1 MKQTNAWPLVKRF
14 WPWWKPYRGYVGV
27 NFVFQLLQVPAALV
41 SPFLIKTLVD
51 DAIDRSS
58 VDRLYSLAG
67 VLAGLTTLS
76 IVFGLIVTY
85 TQILL
90 RVKVVHRIRL
100 KLYRH
105 LQRLP
110 LRYIHQRETGYLLNR
125 QLEDASNLGGIMP
138 DEFAGGLVNLLQ
150 ALAFGVALFYIE
162 WRMALGALIF
172 AALLLGYQYFISQ
185 PMRRRNGVA
194 VETWARYTEDLHQAL
209 TGHQLVLSTASEVR
223 EGRRVAGALH
233 RSIRVSLDRELFH
246 LWTARAFGIIRGL
259 AQPLIILGGIYLIV
273 RTEFTIGDL
282 FAFFLYLQQMI
293 GAVSAL
299 AGINPGM
306 QRSLISLERIF
317 EVLDTEPEIRNR
329 PGARRPSRL
338 QGRVD
343 IEGLSFAYD
352 EGKPVLRNLELNVA
366 AHTTVALVGPS
377 GAGKTTLIQLLARF
391 YDPVEGA
398 IKVDGVDIRDFNLR
412 GYRQQLG
419 IVPQDV
425 FLFDRSIAENIAYGR
440 PSASRDEIRRAA
452 EAANAAEFIE
462 AMERGYDTLVGE
474 RGVRL
479 SGGQRQR
486 LAIARELL
494 RDPSLLIL
502 DEATSSLDSE
512 SEALVQA
519 ALSNLLRG
527 RTAFVIAHRL
537 STVVGADLIVVLE
550 SGRIVEKGRHVEL
563 IARGGLYAR
572 LYETQFRSQNEAE
585 LAAGGKAPAFFS
597 EADQASDSSSSR

>member
-1 MKQTNAWPLVKRF
+1 MLGRF
-14 WPWWKPYRGYVGV
+14 FPWWKPYRGYVAV

-67 VLAGLTTLS
+67 LLAFLTTLS
-76 IVFGLIVTY
+76 LLFGLVVAY
-85 TQILL
+85 TQMML
-90 RVKVVHRIRL
+90 RFKVVHRIRL
-100 KLYRH
+100 RLYRH

-110 LRYIHQRETGYLLNR
+110 LRYIHQRETGYLLSR

-150 ALAFGVALFYIE
+150 AIAFGAALFYIE
-162 WRMALGALIF
+162 WRMAMGALVF
-172 AALLLGYQYFISQ
+172 AGLMLGYQFLISK
-185 PMRRRNGVA
+185 PLRRRNRAA
-194 VETWARYTEDLHQAL
+194 VEAWSRFTEQLHQAL
-209 TGHQLVLSTASEVR
+209 TGHQLILATASEGR
-223 EGRRVAGALH
+223 ERRRVAGALH
-233 RSIRVSLDRELFH
+233 RSMRAMLDRELFQ
-246 LWTARAFGIIRGL
+246 LKTARAFGIVRGL
-259 AQPLIILGGIYLIV
+259 AQPAIILAGIYLIV
-273 RTEFTIGDL
+273 KTGFTIGDL
-282 FAFFLYLQQMI
+282 FAFFLCLQQMI
-293 GAVSAL
+293 GAVAAV

-306 QRSLISLERIF
+306 QRSLTSLERIF

-329 PGARRPSRL
+329 AGARRPPRL
-338 QGRVD
+338 EGRVTL
-343 IEGLSFAYD
+343 EGLSFAYD
-352 EGKPVLRNLELNVA
+352 PEKTVLHDLDLVVEP
-366 AHTTVALVGPS
+366 HTTVALVGPS

-391 YDPVEGA
+391 YDPVAGS
-398 IKVDGVDIRDFNLR
+398 IRVDGVDLRDFDLR

-440 PSASRDEIRRAA
+440 PFASREEIRAA
-452 EAANAAEFIE
+452 ATAAHADEFIT
-462 AMERGYDTLVGE
+462 AMSSGYDTLVGE

-494 RDPSLLIL
+494 RNPSLLIL

-519 ALSNLLRG
+519 ALQTLLRG

-550 SGRIVEKGRHVEL
+550 AGRIVEKGRHAEL

-572 LYETQFRSQNEAE
+572 LYETQFRSQVSADAAVPAE
-585 LAAGGKAPAFFS
+585 LAAVPVPAPPVQVS
-597 EADQASDSSSSR
+597 NSDGTSPFALT